1 MEGNIQDLYKEYA
14 DSLVKAG
21 LLIRTSIAGIYGR
34 SAMFE
39 RIALGVDRLVAN
51 EAISNGA
58 EERFFPPVLPR
69 ETLRRTGYME
79 NFPHL
84 CGSVHSFEGTEKQ
97 HPALLEA
104 VSKGEDWTPWLSQTD
119 MALCP
124 AACYPLYPTLAG
136 RIPDEGYHVSLWS
149 YVFRHE
155 PSPDPARL
163 QMFRMR
169 EDIRVGTPD
178 QVQAWRSRWM
188 ERGQEILNGLELDV
202 SLDVANDPFF
212 GRGGKMMGKSQ
223 REQSLKFEI
232 FVPVASK
239 EKQTAV
245 ASFNYHQDHFTKTF
259 GIELADGG
267 EAHTACIGFG
277 LERVTLGLL
286 KKHGFDPGKW
296 PAGVRQRLWP

>member
-1 MEGNIQDLYKEYA
+1 MQDIYEALTKTLLA
-14 DSLVKAG
+14 KG
-21 LLIRTSIAGIYGR
+21 LLIKTSVEGIYGR
-34 SAMFE
+34 SAAFE
-39 RIALGVDRLVAN
+39 RIALGVDRLVLN
-51 EAISNGA
+51 EAFAQGA

-84 CGSVHSFEGTEKQ
+84 CGSVHSFEGTERQ

-104 VSKGEDWTPWLSQTD
+104 VSAGGDWTPWLSQTD

-124 AACYPLYPTLAG
+124 AACYPLYPTLEG
-136 RIPDEGYHVSLWS
+136 RLPEQGHHVSLCS

-169 EDIRVGTPD
+169 EDIRVGSPT
-178 QVQAWRSRWM
+178 QVQAWREHWMSRGRQLLD
-188 ERGQEILNGLELDV
+188 ELELEV
-202 SLDVANDPFF
+202 ELEVANDPFF
-212 GRGGKMMGKSQ
+212 GRGGKFMGTSQ
-223 REQSLKFEI
+223 REQALKFEL
-232 FVPVASK
+232 FVPIASR

-259 GIELADGG
+259 GITLADGG
-267 EAHTACIGFG
+267 KAHTACIGFG
-277 LERVTLGLL
+277 LERVTLALL
-286 KKHGFDPGKW
+286 QRHGHTIDEW
-296 PAGVRQRLWP
+296 PASVRDRLWA

>member
-1 MEGNIQDLYKEYA
+1 VQEVYEALTARLIE
-14 DSLVKAG
+14 AG
-21 LLIRTSIAGIYGR
+21 LLIRTSVQGVYGR
-34 SAMFE
+34 SGTFE
-39 RIALGVDRLVAN
+39 KIVQGVDRMVAQ
-51 EAISNGA
+51 EAISQGA

-69 ETLRRTGYME
+69 ETLRKTGYME

-84 CGSVHSFEGTEKQ
+84 CGSIHSFEGTEKQ
-97 HPALLEA
+97 HPELLDA
-104 VSKGEDWTPWLSQTD
+104 VKAGSDWTPWLVQTD

-136 RIPDEGYHVSLWS
+136 RLPEAGYHVSLWS

-178 QVQAWRSRWM
+178 QVQDWRSHWM
-188 ERGQEILNGLELDV
+188 ERGQDLLQQLQLEIT
-202 SLDVANDPFF
+202 LDVANDPFF
-212 GRGGKMMGKSQ
+212 GRGGKFMGKSQ

-232 FVPVASK
+232 FAPVASR

-267 EAHTACIGFG
+267 IAHTACIGFG
-277 LERVTLGLL
+277 LERVTLALL
-286 KKHGFDPGKW
+286 QRHGFDPNTW
-296 PAGVRQRLWP
+296 PAAVRDRLCL